1 MYIKVLLAALLAIVV
16 GPTFAAGPA
25 EVAVGDRG
33 AWPHP
38 FTSAAAFD
46 LASRAEL
53 LAFGNA
59 LANTEKLNDREL
71 QELLNVKT
79 FDHNSVE
86 RIRAKYWNRLTANYL
101 LASAHCEGNQPF
113 CVAVHD
119 QADFRKAAVAFDAAP
134 QPIYRDWF
142 TQARSFHRTYLAEL
156 LRLAA
161 LFPRVN
167 SEVDTYSP
175 RELDGNALPD
185 RSFLLTFDDG
195 PTLQGGTTD
204 DMLETLR
211 ASHLNGVFFT
221 LGAQLQKR
229 LQQGGPTTMAS
240 AYRGMCVG
248 SHGWEHR
255 SHSTLP
261 LWQDSVT
268 RSVGLVHDNPPA
280 SFVPLFRPPYGQRK
294 PDSGEFL
301 SSRGLYVV
309 LWNIDSQDW
318 NAKMSADDVKQ
329 RVRTLMLLWRHG
341 VILFHDIHPKAQ
353 VAVPW
358 LAKQLDAAGIQWVDC
373 KKFISERRFT

>member
-1 MYIKVLLAALLAIVV
+1 MYIKALLAALLAIVV
-16 GPTFAAGPA
+16 GTTFAAGPA
-25 EVAVGDRG
+25 EVAVGDRS

-38 FTSAAAFD
+38 LSSAADFD

-59 LANTEKLNDREL
+59 LASTEQLNDREL

-86 RIRAKYWNRLTANYL
+86 RIRAKYWTRLTANYM

-119 QADFRKAAVAFDAAP
+119 QADFRKAAVAFNAAP
-134 QPIYRDWF
+134 QQIYRDWF
-142 TQARSFHRTYLAEL
+142 TQARSFHRTYLAELL

-175 RELDGNALPD
+175 RELDGNALPH

-195 PTLQGGTTD
+195 PTLQGGSTD
-204 DMLETLR
+204 GMLETLR

-221 LGAQLQKR
+221 LGAQLQNR
-229 LQQGGPTTMAS
+229 LKQAGPATVAN
-240 AYRGMCVG
+240 AYSGMCVG

-268 RSVGLVHDNPPA
+268 RSVRLVRDNLPV

-294 PDSGEFL
+294 PDSEEFF
-301 SSRGLYVV
+301 SSRGLHVV

-318 NAKMSADDVKQ
+318 NAKMSANDVKQ
-329 RVRTLMLLWRHG
+329 RVLTLMLLWRHG

-358 LAKQLDAAGIQWVDC
+358 LKKQLDAAGIQWVDC
-373 KKFISERRFT
+373 KKFISE